1 VVAEWRID
9 PENPDTV
16 LSASRREILRL
27 DQPQFNH
34 NGGDMA
40 FGPDGYLYIAVGD
53 GGNADDE
60 GEGHDALYGNGQNL
74 NTVLGKILRIAVDD
88 TTNSINGQYGIPPE
102 NPFVGVSG
110 LDEIY
115 AYGFRNPYRIGFDSV
130 TGNLYVGDVGQNHI
144 EEINRVTRG
153 NNYGWR
159 YREGGFYF
167 DPNGENDG
175 RVVTQPVE
183 PKPSKTRWIR
193 WRNTITVMVWLWS
206 AVTFI
211 GPERLPG

>member
-1 VVAEWRID
+1 
-9 PENPDTV
+9 
-16 LSASRREILRL
+16 
-27 DQPQFNH
+27 
-34 NGGDMA
+34 
-40 FGPDGYLYIAVGD
+40 
-53 GGNADDE
+53 
-60 GEGHDALYGNGQNL
+60 
-74 NTVLGKILRIAVDD
+74 
-88 TTNSINGQYGIPPE
+88 
-102 NPFVGVSG
+102 VSG

-183 PKPSKTRWIR
+183 PKPSKTPVDPLAQYDHGDGLAVVGGYVYRAGAIAGWKSAMFGRFFPWVWNSLRTIFYLDSPGNQIR
-193 WRNTITVMVWLWS
+193 EFRIGQSDRALVSLSRVWSGSSRQCFSVRQHGFGTLRAQGKVLKIVPVKKSPLWRI
-206 AVTFI
+206 F
-211 GPERLPG
+211 